1 MTDLRWFDLFR
12 EYYGVNLTR
21 DRAATW
27 MRLMNEPDALS
38 DVTEDELCDVLRWVR
53 KKREGD
59 EYRKAPTLEE
69 LIGWVKWYR
78 KSKAEARRGVTSG
91 MDGNI
96 GRIKEMMLKAPD
108 GDTRWDIMCDEG
120 TVPECDILYRWAR
133 GRWPDFGMPRNLEPV
148 PRAGIMQ
155 NVSNELRSMAD
166 LKTAHQQHRFAPHEL
181 DTE

>member
-59 EYRKAPTLEE
+59 EYRKAPTLEI

-78 KSKAEARRGVTSG
+78 KSKAEARRGVISG

-120 TVPECDILYRWAR
+120 TVFECDVLYRWAR

-148 PRAGIMQ
+148 SRAGIMQ
-155 NVSNELRSMAD
+155 NVSNELRSIPNAD
-166 LKTAHQQHRFAPHEL
+166 LSGKESRRE
-181 DTE
+181 DGE